1 MMLCV
6 SVNHLSR
13 PADVALGWCSL
24 RAVYKWFPKARPC
37 YYEFAPCSAEPDGAA
52 GLPAAVGTMFPAGS
66 SCAPD
71 QEPLL
76 EDAVG
81 SGYSLQKPRDRWH
94 GAYLIFFLL
103 GIGSLLPWNFFIT
116 AKHYWRYK
124 LQNCSDEPG
133 PAGQAASDLRDYF
146 ESYISIASTIPSV
159 LCLIGNFLLVNKVA
173 ASVRILSSLFVM
185 LAVFL
190 VITVL
195 VKVDTSSWTTPF
207 FTLTV
212 GCVAVV
218 SSASTIFSSSIF
230 GLSSCFPMRNL
241 QALLSGQ
248 AMGGTISAVASVIDL
263 AAAADVTDSALA
275 YFLTAD
281 IFIVLCIVVYLLLPR
296 LEYSRYYLSSQKESP
311 SLVTVPSDS
320 SVEDQ
325 AEPGGTMSSSSFLT
339 RSAGVPPLRPILQ
352 KTALL
357 GFCLFYVFFI
367 SIIIFP
373 SLSSNIESV
382 SKASGSPWSTKY
394 FTPLTCFLL
403 YNFADWCG
411 RQVTAW
417 IQVPGPKSKLLPALV
432 LLRTIFLPLFI
443 LSNYQPRAH
452 IRTVLFHR
460 DIYPVVFTA
469 LLGLSNGYL
478 GTLVMVYGPK
488 IVPKELA
495 EAAGVVMSFYLV
507 LGLALGSACA
517 VFVVHLV

>member
-1 MMLCV
+1 
-6 SVNHLSR
+6 
-13 PADVALGWCSL
+13 
-24 RAVYKWFPKARPC
+24 
-37 YYEFAPCSAEPDGAA
+37 
-52 GLPAAVGTMFPAGS
+52 
-66 SCAPD
+66 
-71 QEPLL
+71 Q
-76 EDAVG
+76 
-81 SGYSLQKPRDRWH
+81 
-94 GAYLIFFLL
+94 
-103 GIGSLLPWNFFIT
+103 
-116 AKHYWRYK
+116 
-124 LQNCSDEPG
+124 
-133 PAGQAASDLRDYF
+133 DYF
-146 ESYISIASTIPSV
+146 ESYISIASTVPSV
-159 LCLIGNFLLVNKVA
+159 LCLIGNFLLVNKVP

-185 LAVFL
+185 LAVFV

-195 VKVDTSSWTTPF
+195 VKVDTSAWTTRF
-207 FTLTV
+207 FALTI

-218 SSASTIFSSSIF
+218 SSASTVFSSSIF

-241 QALLSGQ
+241 QALISGQ

-263 AAAADVTDSALA
+263 AAATDVTDSALA

-281 IFIVLCIVVYLLLPR
+281 IFIIVCIMVYLLLPR
-296 LEYSRYYLSSQKESP
+296 LEYSRYYLSSQESP
-311 SLVTVPSDS
+311 SLVSVLPDS
-320 SVEDQ
+320 SVEDE
-325 AEPGGTMSSSSFLT
+325 AEPGGTANSSFLT
-339 RSAGVPPLRPILQ
+339 GRAGIPPLCPILQ

-382 SKASGSPWSTKY
+382 SKSLGSPWSTKY

-417 IQVPGPKSKLLPALV
+417 IQVPGPKSKLLLALV
-432 LLRTIFLPLFI
+432 LLRSIFLPLFI

-452 IRTVLFHR
+452 IRTVVFNR

-495 EAAGVVMSFYLV
+495 EAAGVVMTFYLV

>member
-1 MMLCV
+1 
-6 SVNHLSR
+6 
-13 PADVALGWCSL
+13 
-24 RAVYKWFPKARPC
+24 RASTMHP
-37 YYEFAPCSAEPDGAA
+37 AA
-52 GLPAAVGTMFPAGS
+52 GSIP
-66 SCAPD
+66 PD
-71 QEPLL
+71 QEPLI
-76 EDAVG
+76 EDPLG
-81 SGYSLQKPRDRWH
+81 NRYSQTKPRDHFH
-94 GAYLIFFLL
+94 GAYIIFFLL

-116 AKHYWRYK
+116 AKHYWMYK
-124 LQNCSDEPG
+124 LQNCSNEAG

-146 ESYISIASTIPSV
+146 ESYISIASTVPSV
-159 LCLIGNFLLVNKVA
+159 LCLIGNFLLVNKVP

-195 VKVDTSSWTTPF
+195 VKVDTSAWTTPF
-207 FTLTV
+207 FALTV

-218 SSASTIFSSSIF
+218 SSASTVFSSSIF

-241 QALLSGQ
+241 QALISGQ

-281 IFIVLCIVVYLLLPR
+281 IFIVVCIMVYLLLPR

-311 SLVTVPSDS
+311 SLATVPPDS
-320 SVEDQ
+320 SAEDE
-325 AEPGGTMSSSSFLT
+325 AELGGTTNSSFLT
-339 RSAGVPPLRPILQ
+339 KSAGIPPLRPILQ

-382 SKASGSPWSTKY
+382 SKASGSLWSTKY
-394 FTPLTCFLL
+394 FVPLASFLL

-411 RQVTAW
+411 RQITAW

-432 LLRTIFLPLFI
+432 LLRTIFVPLFI

-452 IRTVLFHR
+452 IQKVLFDQ

-488 IVPKELA
+488 IVPRELA
-495 EAAGVVMSFYLV
+495 EAAGVVMTFYLV
-507 LGLALGSACA
+507 LGLAVGSACA

>member
-1 MMLCV
+1 A
-6 SVNHLSR
+6 SVMH
-13 PADVALGWCSL
+13 P
-24 RAVYKWFPKARPC
+24 
-37 YYEFAPCSAEPDGAA
+37 AA
-52 GLPAAVGTMFPAGS
+52 GSFS
-66 SCAPD
+66 PD

-76 EDAVG
+76 EDPVG
-81 SGYSLQKPRDRWH
+81 SRYSQQKPSDRWH
-94 GAYLIFFLL
+94 GAYVIFFLL

-133 PAGQAASDLRDYF
+133 LVEDATSDLRDYF
-146 ESYISIASTIPSV
+146 ESYISIASTVPSV
-159 LCLIGNFLLVNKVA
+159 LCLIGNFLLVNKVP

-195 VKVDTSSWTTPF
+195 VKVDTSAWTTRF
-207 FTLTV
+207 FTLTI

-241 QALLSGQ
+241 QALISGQ
-248 AMGGTISAVASVIDL
+248 AMGGTISAVASLIDL

-281 IFIVLCIVVYLLLPR
+281 IFIIICIMVYLLLPR
-296 LEYSRYYLSSQKESP
+296 LEYSRYYLNSQESP
-311 SLVTVPSDS
+311 SLVSVLPDS
-320 SVEDQ
+320 SVEEE
-325 AEPGGTMSSSSFLT
+325 AEPGGTTNSSFLT
-339 RSAGVPPLRPILQ
+339 RNAGIPPLRPILQ

-357 GFCLFYVFFI
+357 GFCLFYVFFV

-382 SKASGSPWSTKY
+382 SKSSGSPWSTKY

-403 YNFADWCG
+403 YNLADWCG

-432 LLRTIFLPLFI
+432 LLRSVFLPLFI
-443 LSNYQPRAH
+443 FSNYQPRAH
-452 IRTVLFHR
+452 IRTVVFNQ

-488 IVPKELA
+488 VVPKELA
-495 EAAGVVMSFYLV
+495 EAAGVVMMFYLV

-517 VFVVHLV
+517 VFVVHLL

>member
-1 MMLCV
+1 A
-6 SVNHLSR
+6 S
-13 PADVALGWCSL
+13 
-24 RAVYKWFPKARPC
+24 
-37 YYEFAPCSAEPDGAA
+37 
-52 GLPAAVGTMFPAGS
+52 TMHPGAGS
-66 SCAPD
+66 SPPD
-71 QEPLL
+71 QESLL
-76 EDAVG
+76 EDPVG
-81 SGYSLQKPRDRWH
+81 SRYSRQKPSDRWH
-94 GAYLIFFLL
+94 GAYIIFFLL

-133 PAGQAASDLRDYF
+133 PVGEAASDLRDYF
-146 ESYISIASTIPSV
+146 ESYISIASTVPSV
-159 LCLIGNFLLVNKVA
+159 LCLIGNLCLSTRLLPLVPRVP

-195 VKVDTSSWTTPF
+195 VKVDTSAWTTPF
-207 FTLTV
+207 FALTI

-218 SSASTIFSSSIF
+218 SSASTVFSSSIF
-230 GLSSCFPMRNL
+230 GLSSCLPMRNL
-241 QALLSGQ
+241 QALISGQ

-263 AAAADVTDSALA
+263 AAAANVTDSALA

-281 IFIVLCIVVYLLLPR
+281 IFIVVCIMVYLLLPR
-296 LEYSRYYLSSQKESP
+296 LEYSRYYLSSQKENP
-311 SLVTVPSDS
+311 SLVSVAPDS
-320 SVEDQ
+320 SVEDE
-325 AEPGGTMSSSSFLT
+325 AEPGGTASSSFLT
-339 RSAGVPPLRPILQ
+339 GSTGIPPLRPILQ

-382 SKASGSPWSTKY
+382 SKSSGSPWSTKY
-394 FTPLTCFLL
+394 FTPLMCFLL

-432 LLRTIFLPLFI
+432 LLRSIFLPLFI

-452 IRTVLFHR
+452 IQTVVFNR

-495 EAAGVVMSFYLV
+495 EAAGVVMTFYLV

>member
-1 MMLCV
+1 ATMM
-6 SVNHLSR
+6 H
-13 PADVALGWCSL
+13 P
-24 RAVYKWFPKARPC
+24 
-37 YYEFAPCSAEPDGAA
+37 AA
-52 GLPAAVGTMFPAGS
+52 GSFT
-66 SCAPD
+66 PD

-76 EDAVG
+76 DDPVG
-81 SGYSLQKPRDRWH
+81 SRFSQQKPSDRWH
-94 GAYLIFFLL
+94 GAYVIFFLL

-133 PAGQAASDLRDYF
+133 PVGEAASDLRDYF
-146 ESYISIASTIPSV
+146 ESYISIASTVPSV
-159 LCLIGNFLLVNKVA
+159 LCLIANFLLVNKVP

-195 VKVDTSSWTTPF
+195 VKVDTSAWTTRF
-207 FTLTV
+207 FTLTI

-241 QALLSGQ
+241 QALISGQ

-281 IFIVLCIVVYLLLPR
+281 IFIVICIMVYLFLPR
-296 LEYSRYYLSSQKESP
+296 LEYSRYYLSSQESP
-311 SLVTVPSDS
+311 SLVSVPHDS
-320 SVEDQ
+320 SMEDE
-325 AEPGGTMSSSSFLT
+325 AEPGGTANSSFLT
-339 RSAGVPPLRPILQ
+339 RSAGIPPLRPILQ

-357 GFCLFYVFFI
+357 GFCVFYVFFV

-382 SKASGSPWSTKY
+382 SKSSGSPWSTKY

-403 YNFADWCG
+403 YNLADWCG

-432 LLRTIFLPLFI
+432 LLRSIFLPLFI
-443 LSNYQPRAH
+443 FSNYQPRAH
-452 IRTVLFHR
+452 IQTVVFKQ
-460 DIYPVVFTA
+460 DIYPVVFTV

-495 EAAGVVMSFYLV
+495 EAAGVLMTFYLV

-517 VFVVHLV
+517 VFVVHLM